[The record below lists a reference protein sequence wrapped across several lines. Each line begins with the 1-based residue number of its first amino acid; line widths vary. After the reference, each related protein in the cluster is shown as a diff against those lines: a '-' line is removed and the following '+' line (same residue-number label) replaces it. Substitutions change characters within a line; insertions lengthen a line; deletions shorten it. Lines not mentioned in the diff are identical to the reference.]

1 MQKQRAVFFIG
12 RDGLKLFLFGFIV
25 SSEPSWMWQHFKTT
39 DGEIRKQRTGQISA
53 KLKSSGFS
61 LLTSFCRKSWGRSGN
76 VLLLVMHFLNLNNFL
91 SCGFQSAGEK
101 SLKQY
106 VFLKKPPRFEVVGL
120 ILESLQF
127 RKCGLSFEGW
137 CPEERVKISDRL
149 SSSLRSDGSGW

>member
-25 SSEPSWMWQHFKTT
+25 SSEPSWMWQRFKTT

-61 LLTSFCRKSWGRSGN
+61 LLISFCRKSWGRSGN
-76 VLLLVMHFLNLNNFL
+76 VLFLVMHFLNLNNFSL
-91 SCGFQSAGEK
+91 LWFSVCWGK

-120 ILESLQF
+120 ILESLRF

-137 CPEERVKISDRL
+137 CPEERVKSFERR
-149 SSSLRSDGSGW
+149 SSSPQSDGSGW